1 MDKWVE
7 TSGEGAT
14 LTLVG
19 ERRNGGN
26 GEETQS
32 FEYQRQ

>member
-19 ERRNGGN
+19 ERRNG
-26 GEETQS
+26 EETQS
-32 FEYQRQ
+32 FEYHRQ